1 MTEGGWGGE
10 AAARGTG
17 AASEEEDEE
26 GGGRP
31 KGRGAPWRGRRDG
44 SLGGARCTPPPPPPL
59 SPPIAETPRPQARTV
74 TAPPAAPRPRAGDS
88 PMALAGGGAAAA
100 ADAGL
105 RLAARP
111 PALPP
116 SAAAAP
122 SGPPPPPR
130 APPASQPGGDS
141 PTPPTPIP
149 PRGRGPSAHSAY
161 ALPRPH
167 GLSGST
173 TAAASACSSSFSLA
187 ASAQLL
193 TRSPPASPST
203 QRLPVQPLHPARSPR
218 LSPAPPSPGSSRCY
232 FLPRRDG
239 EQRDRSEAILEPGA
253 RCGSAKAARRAGR
266 ALPGT
271 KMAAG
276 IDAGGEARAPFLPRA
291 GAVLGA
297 ALIRAGPHALR
308 RARAIAPPVAAHA
321 GGVGRG
327 RLESRTGMGRASQ
340 ALSRPYP

>member
-1 MTEGGWGGE
+1 
-10 AAARGTG
+10 
-17 AASEEEDEE
+17 
-26 GGGRP
+26 
-31 KGRGAPWRGRRDG
+31 
-44 SLGGARCTPPPPPPL
+44 
-59 SPPIAETPRPQARTV
+59 
-74 TAPPAAPRPRAGDS
+74 
-88 PMALAGGGAAAA
+88 MALAGGGAAAA

-173 TAAASACSSSFSLA
+173 TAAASACSSSSFSLA

-218 LSPAPPSPGSSRCY
+218 LSSAPPSPGSVSLL
-232 FLPRRDG
+232 FPPAPRRRTEG
-239 EQRDRSEAILEPGA
+239 PLGGHFGTGRTLRERQGRTAGGP
-253 RCGSAKAARRAGR
+253 GSARNKDGRR
-266 ALPGT
+266 
-271 KMAAG
+271 
-276 IDAGGEARAPFLPRA
+276 D
-291 GAVLGA
+291 
-297 ALIRAGPHALR
+297 
-308 RARAIAPPVAAHA
+308 
-321 GGVGRG
+321 
-327 RLESRTGMGRASQ
+327 
-340 ALSRPYP
+340 